1 MPSYANRSVRGV
13 EWKTLVCHA
22 SDHLV
27 RFSPTTFA
35 RSLRAIAYFEVYLV
49 RVIAIDEGSYAA
61 LFSCRDRRNVSA
73 KSVDTLRKAFCD
85 GVEFVSLHSV
95 GIRPDLYHSVRYAI
109 ARFARISRVSV
120 IIPSVDA
127 IVEVPSSLLPY
138 IFLLDFQF
146 T

>member
-1 MPSYANRSVRGV
+1 MCRSLFAHKLQVLHAYTYEKSGFRAELDVECLFQVCVDIPFYLVFPVYYGKTESQVVPSYANRSVRGV

-35 RSLRAIAYFEVYLV
+35 RSLRAIAYLEVYLV

-73 KSVDTLRKAFCD
+73 KV
-85 GVEFVSLHSV
+85 
-95 GIRPDLYHSVRYAI
+95 
-109 ARFARISRVSV
+109 
-120 IIPSVDA
+120 
-127 IVEVPSSLLPY
+127 
-138 IFLLDFQF
+138 
-146 T
+146 